1 MGNDFKEV
9 PLAVRGV
16 RWGGITWRR
25 ESAHT
30 VARAVAALLECGVEA
45 EAVGVICFHRAQV
58 EAIRSVLQAQTAAQG
73 TAEPA
78 AAAAAGLTAS
88 GTGPVA
94 KGSAAAS
101 TSASAGGERAGGVQ
115 YSLTAAGRLY
125 RPTGQAAAVGSG
137 RVPGCWAE
145 RQPDGAHGHRQR
157 VSAGKGGAG
166 LDVARKVVILARECG
181 LDVELGGMRVDSLVP
196 EPLRGEAGVSAETF
210 MESLPQVPVTA
221 VAAYYDYPADPND
234 LTALVNNLNLELWA
248 GEVAYLGNNPEDAAD
263 PAPDGANSLER
274 VRLSS
279 PPAGTDLRIVVRA
292 PSLPSLALDPATP
305 QRWTLA
311 AVGHFE
317 GVLRSELNPAWANV
331 DALPDVP
338 QVSVGPANSRRPLPR
353 RRPPGLDV
361 ARKVVILAR
370 ECGLDV
376 EPGGMRVDSLVP
388 EPLRG
393 EAGVSVE
400 TFMEALPQ
408 HDDAMAARA
417 AEAAAAGGVVRYVG
431 CVDMEAG
438 TAGVT
443 LRTYPSSHPFA
454 QLSGSD
460 NMVVFTTE
468 RYQDRPFIVR

>member
-1 MGNDFKEV
+1 MLQFLPAETRDMGNDFKEV

-115 YSLTAAGRLY
+115 VATVDCTPSLPLAGFTDPRVRLQLLDRGEFRAAGQSVNLTGLTA
-125 RPTGQAAAVGSG
+125 TGSG
-137 RVPGCWAE
+137 
-145 RQPDGAHGHRQR
+145 
-157 VSAGKGGAG
+157 
-166 LDVARKVVILARECG
+166 
-181 LDVELGGMRVDSLVP
+181 
-196 EPLRGEAGVSAETF
+196 
-210 MESLPQVPVTA
+210 PVTA

>member
-1 MGNDFKEV
+1 MTSKRF
-9 PLAVRGV
+9 
-16 RWGGITWRR
+16 RWQS
-25 ESAHT
+25 EAHT

-115 YSLTAAGRLY
+115 VATYSLTAAGRLY

-338 QVSVGPANSRRPLPR
+338 QTASPPARPPPLP
-353 RRPPGLDV
+353 PPLPPLPPLALPSSRGLDV